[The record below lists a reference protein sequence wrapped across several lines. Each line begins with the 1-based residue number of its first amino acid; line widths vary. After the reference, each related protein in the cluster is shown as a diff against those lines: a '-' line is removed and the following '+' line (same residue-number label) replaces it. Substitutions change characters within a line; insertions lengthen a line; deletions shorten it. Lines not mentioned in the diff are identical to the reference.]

1 MRKFPSKTTFLVA
14 ESALH
19 VYPDRSGNATSM
31 STDGDHE
38 MAPAL
43 ENPNPG
49 ALLGSRAGIYHCE
62 RRQRSRWDLHVFA
75 NGSAVRLLAALDD
88 DPHYGG
94 ADRRTGNGRAY
105 GSRDGQRPQRPDTR
119 RIRPAH
125 HGPRDVGI
133 GDYELR
139 QYCH

>member
-1 MRKFPSKTTFLVA
+1 MRKFLSKTTFPVA
-14 ESALH
+14 ESALP
-19 VYPDRSGNATSM
+19 VYPDRSATRPEM

-49 ALLGSRAGIYHCE
+49 ALLGSRTGIHHCE

-75 NGSAVRLLAALDD
+75 NGSTVRLLIALDD

-94 ADRRTGNGRAY
+94 ADRCAGNGRAD
-105 GSRDGQRPQRPDTR
+105 GSRDGQGPQRSDSR
-119 RIRPAH
+119 RIWPARH
-125 HGPRDVGI
+125 
-133 GDYELR
+133 
-139 QYCH
+139 